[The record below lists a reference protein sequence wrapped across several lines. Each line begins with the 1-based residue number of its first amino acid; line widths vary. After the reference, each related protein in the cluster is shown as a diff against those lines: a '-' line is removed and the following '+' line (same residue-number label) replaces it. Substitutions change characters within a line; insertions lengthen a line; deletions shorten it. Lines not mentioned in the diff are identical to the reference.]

1 MILRLIV
8 DLVQLYILVLFVRII
23 MSWFP
28 MNPWSRGARFVQ
40 VLAKVTDP
48 VLVPV
53 RKILPPMRM
62 GGMAIDLSPIIVFVA
77 LEILLSILQAR

>member
-1 MILRLIV
+1 VILRLIV

-28 MNPWSRGARFVQ
+28 LNPWSRGARMVN
-40 VLAKVTDP
+40 VLVKVTDP

-53 RKILPPMRM
+53 RKLLPPMHL
-62 GGMAIDLSPIIVFVA
+62 GGMAIDLSPIIVFVV
-77 LEILLSILQAR
+77 LEILLSILRAH